1 LIILLQALN
10 TMKRELFKKILF
22 SAVLP
27 LFFGLAGAWIFGR
40 MSRVNSGN
48 VAVIPPMS
56 NTLRAVSMDALPDG
70 FVKASAISTP
80 AVVFIKTQST
90 VQMSSPFGWFWDFD
104 PFGSRGEAT
113 STGSGVIVSKDGYIV
128 TNNHVIANANKITVV
143 LNQRKQEYT
152 AKVVGTDPGSDLAL
166 IKIDASDLPAIVM
179 ANSDNIQVGDWVL
192 AVGNPF
198 NLTSTVTAGI
208 VSAKGRNI
216 NLMQNQFPI
225 ESFIQ
230 TDAAI
235 NPGNSGGALVN
246 LAGELVGI
254 NTAIQSNTGSYTG
267 YGFAIPSNIVHKI
280 VKDLVDFGE
289 VQRAFPGME
298 VADLTAAR
306 SKALNFLGEGVE
318 VTDLIEDGPAL
329 GSGMKKGDIVT
340 SVNGRSIN
348 SKAQY
353 DEYMAYMRPGETAKF
368 KVWRSDGEVE
378 VEMKLINKEQNK
390 ALLMKGAVNSKI
402 MGCDFQPLNATD
414 LKKYGI
420 TSGIR
425 LLNIKRGTYFNQLG
439 LADGF
444 IIITF
449 NGKSYTE
456 AEELISAM
464 ESATGRIRIEGM
476 DKNGNRGTYSY
487 YTN

>member
-1 LIILLQALN
+1 MQRDTL
-10 TMKRELFKKILF
+10 KKVLF
-22 SAVLP
+22 SALLP
-27 LFFGLAGAWIFGR
+27 AIFGVAGAWMFGKV
-40 MSRVNSGN
+40 SRPNTEQN
-48 VAVIPPMS
+48 AVIPPM
-56 NTLRAVSMDALPDG
+56 NNAIRAVNLAALPDG

-143 LNQRKQEYT
+143 LNQRKQEFE
-152 AKVVGTDPGSDLAL
+152 AKVVGADPGSDLAL
-166 IKIDASDLPAIVM
+166 LKIEATDLPTIVM
-179 ANSDNIQVGDWVL
+179 ANSDNVQVGDWVL

-254 NTAIQSNTGSYTG
+254 NTAIQSNTGSYAG

-298 VADLTAAR
+298 VADVSAAK
-306 SKALNFLGEGVE
+306 SKTLNFNAEGVE
-318 VTDLIEDGPAL
+318 VTELLEDGPAA
-329 GSGMKKGDIVT
+329 GSGMKKGDIVI
-340 SVNGRSIN
+340 SVNGRAVS
-348 SKAQY
+348 SKALY
-353 DEYMAYMRPGETAKF
+353 DEYMAYLRPGETAKF
-368 KVWRSDGEVE
+368 KIWRSGENLEVE
-378 VEMKLINKEQNK
+378 VKLISKEDNW
-390 ALLMKGAVNSKI
+390 ALQMKGAVNSKVI
-402 MGCDFQPLNATD
+402 GCDFQPLNATD
-414 LKKYGI
+414 LQKYGI

-425 LLNIKRGTYFNQLG
+425 LLNIKRGSYFNRLG
-439 LADGF
+439 LSEGF
-444 IIITF
+444 IITSF
-449 NGKSYTE
+449 NGKAYSE
-456 AEELISAM
+456 AEELISAI
-464 ESATGRIRIEGM
+464 ETASGRIRIDGM
-476 DKNGNRGTYSY
+476 DKNGNKGSYSY